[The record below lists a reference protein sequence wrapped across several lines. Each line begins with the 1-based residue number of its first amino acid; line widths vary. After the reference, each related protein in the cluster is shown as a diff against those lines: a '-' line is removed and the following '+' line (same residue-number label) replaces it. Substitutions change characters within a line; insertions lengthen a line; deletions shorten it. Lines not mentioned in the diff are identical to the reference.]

1 LIPLVFL
8 RVGCNGV
15 RSIEDTATPILLTTL
30 CCLSVAE
37 NSLTALNGRDDAHVG
52 GKGLLVAL
60 RGFLRVFSTIL
71 SWSTLEEVHTH
82 AVVKSGTPRERFTAW
97 RQA

>member
-1 LIPLVFL
+1 MFPPRISGQLI
-8 RVGCNGV
+8 
-15 RSIEDTATPILLTTL
+15 ILKS
-30 CCLSVAE
+30 LSVAE
-37 NSLTALNGRDDAHVG
+37 NSLTALSGRDDAHVG

-82 AVVKSGTPRERFTAW
+82 AVVKSGMPREQFTVW